1 MLVAY
6 IGLLL
11 YFRSKGA
18 TSLWCSTSSS
28 DTLGRKFHDGA
39 WRNAT
44 RLEAHKLLMVLI
56 GEIVNCNVALNS
68 EYHIAL
74 TSMHR

>member
-1 MLVAY
+1 MLVVY

-44 RLEAHKLLMVLI
+44 RLEAHKLLKAM
-56 GEIVNCNVALNS
+56 S
-68 EYHIAL
+68 
-74 TSMHR
+74 